1 MGLSGTGK
9 NIFRMNESRED
20 LSLIRRQWAEAEA
33 VAVLTGAGASAES
46 GIPTFREAQ
55 QGLWA
60 QYQPEELA
68 TPGAFRAHPRRV
80 LQWYRWRLK
89 LIDEAQP
96 NPGHLALAELER
108 TAEAGG
114 KSFCLITQNVDGLHQ
129 AAGSREVIELHGR
142 IHDLKCFQCGKPSQR
157 ALSAWDDEQE
167 LPRCAHCQGLLR
179 PDVVWF
185 GESLSEASL
194 TQAQQAARSS
204 QVFLTAG
211 TSAVVQPA
219 ASLPLIA
226 HSQGAFLIE
235 INPQTT
241 GLSSRADV
249 HLRSPFGESL
259 PRLTAALST

>member
-68 TPGAFRAHPRRV
+68 TPGAFRDHPRRV

-108 TAEAGG
+108 TAKAGG

-157 ALSAWDDEQE
+157 ALSAWG
-167 LPRCAHCQGLLR
+167 R
-179 PDVVWF
+179 
-185 GESLSEASL
+185 
-194 TQAQQAARSS
+194 
-204 QVFLTAG
+204 
-211 TSAVVQPA
+211 
-219 ASLPLIA
+219 
-226 HSQGAFLIE
+226 
-235 INPQTT
+235 
-241 GLSSRADV
+241 
-249 HLRSPFGESL
+249 
-259 PRLTAALST
+259 